1 MKNTTILFI
10 VLLLVFCLNNVS
22 KSQDGLNEY
31 LSSHQY
37 PFSLQEGFDA
47 RTSAMLKEKMGNYK
61 LILQAQGGSHYLHMY
76 TSLAPLWLSFLNKHF
91 GATVFFNEAG
101 HSASIV
107 YNRFLQTADT
117 SLLVFRS
124 KELIK
129 KLYQMNQS
137 LPENRRLKFHGIDF
151 ESPRSYVLAL
161 QLIMPATQPPTEIT
175 SSIALIKNAD
185 PALPECDYVTDINK
199 KLKKELSRHTKSFMD
214 FFGGK
219 FRDFERIIM
228 NEATCNDTR
237 KNRNPNLA
245 ANFLSFDKE
254 FQQRMYYAELGGAHT
269 MLSRQATAASIINES
284 DQFKNKVCV
293 VNMYCANCTTVE
305 EGPASNWSFG
315 NIEKDIAKYFLPF
328 CKSDFTLFD
337 LTGDD
342 PLIKKFQAYGQF
354 LIVARNQ
361 N

>member
-1 MKNTTILFI
+1 MKNAAKFFV
-10 VLLLVFCLNNVS
+10 VLLLVVCLNNVS

-37 PFSLQEGFDA
+37 PFSLQAGFDA
-47 RTSAMLKEKMGNYK
+47 RTTAMLEEKLGNYK
-61 LILQAQGGSHYLHMY
+61 LVLQAQGGSHYLHMY
-76 TSLAPLWLSFLNKHF
+76 TYLAPLWLSVLNEHF

-107 YNRFLQTADT
+107 YNRFLQTGDT
-117 SLLVFRS
+117 SLLIFRS

-129 KLYQMNQS
+129 KLYQMNLS
-137 LPENRRLKFHGIDF
+137 LPESRRLKFHGIDF

-161 QLIMPATQPPTEIT
+161 QLITPAAQPPVEIA
-175 SSIALIKNAD
+175 SSIALIKNAN
-185 PALPECDYVTDINK
+185 PGLTQCDYITDINK
-199 KLKKELSRHTKSFMD
+199 TLKKELGRNTKSFMF
-214 FFGGK
+214 FFGEN
-219 FRDFERIIM
+219 FRDFERIVT
-228 NEATCNDTR
+228 NGATCNDTR

-254 FQQRMYYAELGGAHT
+254 FQHRMYYAELGGAHT
-269 MLSRQATAASIINES
+269 MLSQQATAASIINES

-293 VNMYCANCTTVE
+293 VNLYCANCTTAE
-305 EGPASNWSFG
+305 EGPSSNWSFG
-315 NIEKDIAKYFLPF
+315 NIEKDIAKYFLPL
-328 CKSDFTLFD
+328 CTSNFTLFD
-337 LTGDD
+337 LTGDN

-354 LIVARNQ
+354 LIIARNQ